1 MLKLR
6 AVNELST
13 NGTESIS
20 VLVPTNMQHG
30 NVKYS
35 VITTS
40 ASNNQ
45 TALSR
50 VHTSTMPR

>member
-1 MLKLR
+1 MLKMR

-20 VLVPTNMQHG
+20 VLVPTNMQRG
-30 NVKYS
+30 NVRS
-35 VITTS
+35 RVIMTS

-45 TALSR
+45 RALSR
-50 VHTSTMPR
+50 VHTSTMPH